1 MLISSLD
8 DSSKLSQIKVKYIY
22 LEDSGNARLFIQQ
35 DQAIETP
42 GEANATP
49 EKPRVHLQ
57 QPSTQPAPQEL
68 VKDDDATLLLLHS
81 RSASEQNFAV
91 QLLRHFFKPHELDGR
106 NVRGVGGK
114 LALNPEKIS
123 KIKGIVFRFFPSSL
137 AQQELLWRDC
147 RRAIDA
153 YLRNR
158 KPRTSVGSKLSS

>member
-1 MLISSLD
+1 MFISSLD

-35 DQAIETP
+35 DQAMETP
-42 GEANATP
+42 GET
-49 EKPRVHLQ
+49 
-57 QPSTQPAPQEL
+57 PAPQEL
-68 VKDDDATLLLLHS
+68 AKDDDATLLLLHS